1 MLFVLIFCFVASS
14 WNSELDFGCDFV
26 VSGSEPQPFQVK
38 AGEVPLPSFPWR
50 SVISEMKSFA
60 GRDTDCAYL
69 WRSWRATW
77 LHVAFKSWMSQ
88 STEREVFSQGCTSPW
103 REALQLIPR
112 VTQVVF
118 NCLQRSQRS
127 SHLKDLSW
135 EVQWHRAQRSDQKGT
150 AKWILVASCCNDS
163 QIIQDARCD
172 RWYALICV
180 DHDSCM

>member
-1 MLFVLIFCFVASS
+1 MLLVLIFALLQVLEIFPD
-14 WNSELDFGCDFV
+14 LDFGC

-38 AGEVPLPSFPWR
+38 AGEVPFPIL
-50 SVISEMKSFA
+50 SVISDGFPHFREIL
-60 GRDTDCAYL
+60 C
-69 WRSWRATW
+69 RSWHW
-77 LHVAFKSWMSQ
+77 LRISLKIVTCHLTACCVHMNVEHRTGSVQPRLHFTLK
-88 STEREVFSQGCTSPW
+88 RGFS
-103 REALQLIPR
+103 APR
-112 VTQVVF
+112 VTQVVS